1 MSRRPNSKDK
11 DVKNGIN
18 FAEWLFVKSV
28 ADAWTIA
35 SG

>member
-1 MSRRPNSKDK
+1 MSRRPNVKEG
-11 DVKNGIN
+11 KNGIN